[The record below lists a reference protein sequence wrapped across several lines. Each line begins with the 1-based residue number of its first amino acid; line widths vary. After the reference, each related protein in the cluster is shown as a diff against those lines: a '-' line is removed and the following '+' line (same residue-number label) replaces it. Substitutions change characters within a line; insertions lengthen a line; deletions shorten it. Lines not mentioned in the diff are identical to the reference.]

1 MADCFLELIKMAR
14 AISQISLIQ
23 NSDFK
28 NKCIA
33 IFNKRWKQFDT
44 EVYLLAFFLH
54 PKYRGKNIKIII
66 YYYFFFI
73 NDNST
78 QQVGYRF

>member
-1 MADCFLELIKMAR
+1 LADCFLELIKMAQ
-14 AISQISLIQ
+14 AISQISFIQ

-33 IFNKRWKQFDT
+33 IFNKRWKQFNT

-54 PKYRGKNIKIII
+54 PKYRGKNIKNII
-66 YYYFFFI
+66 YLLYDNFYLMEFYNI
-73 NDNST
+73 N
-78 QQVGYRF
+78 F

>member
-1 MADCFLELIKMAR
+1 MAR
-14 AISQISLIQ
+14 AISQISFQ

-33 IFNKRWKQFDT
+33 IFNKRWKQFNT

-54 PKYRGKNIKIII
+54 PKYRGKNIKII
-66 YYYFFFI
+66 FI
-73 NDNST
+73 N
-78 QQVGYRF
+78 YIIIFI